1 MGRGCWDKSS
11 IPAVATRRRCCVI
24 LCSLKN
30 LLDGSAHVQSRTLPQ
45 KHYVQ
50 SGILHITTN
59 TQNGVPWCTW
69 KGIPEILIDNLVA
82 TRNLYNGKIYAF
94 CILPSHM
101 HILLNPGEKGVS
113 TFMHSFKRN
122 SSKDIRYIL
131 NRAGNRTRAAFYGHD
146 SCNRRLYEQNIR
158 NRGLHERNTRSRG
171 SVTSAAPEQ
180 QFTGWQKG
188 FYDEIIEDN
197 RQRDNAYDYI
207 VYNPIRHSLVEN
219 INNWSWSSIHFPN
232 MLDPM
237 EI

>member
-1 MGRGCWDKSS
+1 M
-11 IPAVATRRRCCVI
+11 
-24 LCSLKN
+24 
-30 LLDGSAHVQSRTLPQ
+30 PQ

-50 SGILHITTN
+50 SGMLHITTN

-69 KGIPEILIDNLVA
+69 KGIPEILMNNLGA

-113 TFMHSFKRN
+113 AFMQSFKSN
-122 SSKDIRYIL
+122 SSKDVRSMLPPTQQRRRVAATL
-131 NRAGNRTRAAFYGHD
+131 NDIH
-146 SCNRRLYEQNIR
+146 
-158 NRGLHERNTRSRG
+158 
-171 SVTSAAPEQ
+171 
-180 QFTGWQKG
+180 WQKG

-207 VYNPIRHSLVEN
+207 VYNPIRHSLVQN
-219 INNWSWSSIHFPN
+219 INHWPWSSIHFPY
-232 MLDPM
+232 MLDTM